1 MKPIYWSPVHDV
13 SAVVRGTWF
22 YKDTMLPVES
32 DVANQLEEGYEYM
45 KPWTQTYVDELNV
58 CVDVGA
64 EAELKVCHLL
74 WPPLEPAKQESR
86 PSTATKLLEVEE
98 TAAVE
103 DKLARKHAAE
113 GAAAPQNKAAGTI
126 LPTEDA
132 VTRLYPRSSVI
143 YANARDAQILR
154 PNLLP
159 SAARGRRPLAS
170 IRKGR
175 SIGIPVVRGFDQR
188 AWDKLHRSRRGSVAS
203 KAQDGATANQSGTAD
218 LAGLTRTCEACSAEK
233 ERPKVTDLVLV
244 IHG

>member
-1 MKPIYWSPVHDV
+1 MKPIYWSPVHDI
-13 SAVVRGTWF
+13 SSVVRGTWF
-22 YKDTMLPVES
+22 YKETMLPVES

-74 WPPLEPAKQESR
+74 WPPVEPANQEWR
-86 PSTATKLLEVEE
+86 PSTANKLLEVEE
-98 TAAVE
+98 TATE
-103 DKLARKHAAE
+103 SDELARKHAAE
-113 GAAAPQNKAAGTI
+113 GAAAPENHAAGAI
-126 LPTEDA
+126 LTTEDA

-159 SAARGRRPLAS
+159 SAARGRRPLVS

-175 SIGIPVVRGFDQR
+175 TIGVPVVRGFDEK
-188 AWDKLHRSRRGSVAS
+188 AWEKLHRSRRAS
-203 KAQDGATANQSGTAD
+203 TASRAQDGLTANQSGTAD